1 MRVGV
6 SNDNYPEK
14 RTIIVDADV
23 EYVNFKNKNIYSY
36 INLLNMKFLKKDKI
50 FLFRPL
56 VGSQKKNIDVFH
68 VFNEIAI
75 TDRKWVA
82 TFETELPRILPP
94 KNGSKEDN
102 RAKLQR
108 LSSAL
113 TANNC
118 LALIALSGAA
128 YKMEMKLFNDS
139 PELSRVLRDKM
150 VVMHPPQKL
159 YMTERPARNA
169 ADPVHFVFIGKDFYR
184 KGGGEI
190 VQAFGELL
198 AANAIQPEQIKVTL
212 IGDLEKTNNY
222 AFGPYQ
228 DDPAFAR
235 ETEATIARYDLFEHH
250 SAMPNDKVMQLLQKA
265 DVGLLPTWAE
275 TYGFSVLEMQS
286 CGCPVIT
293 TNVRALPEINP
304 QEAGWLISHPLN
316 DDCDYAITSRQDR
329 DALRRKTVD
338 RMKNIIEDIVRHPEQ
353 IHDKANAAIARIQSE
368 HNVEAYQA
376 RLKKLYSK

>member
-36 INLLNMKFLKKDKI
+36 INLVNMKFLKKDKI

-56 VGSQKKNIDVFH
+56 GGVQKKKIDVFH

-94 KNGSKEDN
+94 KNGTKEDN
-102 RAKLQR
+102 RAKLRQ

-128 YKMEMKLFNDS
+128 YQMEMKLFNDS

-169 ADPVHFVFIGKDFYR
+169 ADPVHFVFVGKDFYR

-190 VQAFGELL
+190 VKAFGELL
-198 AANAIQPEQIKVTL
+198 AEKKIQPEQIKVTL
-212 IGDLEKTNNY
+212 VGDLTKTGNY
-222 AFGPYQ
+222 AFGEFQ

-235 ETEATIARYDLFEHH
+235 ETEATIARYALFEHH
-250 SAMPNDKVMQLLQKA
+250 SAMPNDKVMLLMQKA
-265 DVGLLPTWAE
+265 DVGMLPTWAE

-316 DDCDYAITSRQDR
+316 DDCDFSITSQQDR
-329 DALRRKTVD
+329 DTLRRNTVD
-338 RMKNIIEDIVRHPEQ
+338 RMKAIIEDIVRSPEQ
-353 IHDKANAAIARIQSE
+353 IHDKANASIARIRTE

-376 RLKKLYSK
+376 KLRQLYSK